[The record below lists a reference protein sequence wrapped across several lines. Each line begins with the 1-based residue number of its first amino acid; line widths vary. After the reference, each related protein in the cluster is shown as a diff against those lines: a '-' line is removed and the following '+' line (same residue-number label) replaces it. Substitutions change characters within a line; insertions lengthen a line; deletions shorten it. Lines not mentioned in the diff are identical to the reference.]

1 MLGQQVV
8 GTNAIDALPYLHHSL
23 LYREISS
30 DIHFVSKSAE
40 VDIAAILRDFVKF
53 SLVTA
58 VDDHGGSGFS
68 TIGLTHVIV

>member
-1 MLGQQVV
+1 MMPCLISITHSFTVKL
-8 GTNAIDALPYLHHSL
+8 ALH
-23 LYREISS
+23 
-30 DIHFVSKSAE
+30 IHFVSKSAE